1 MSTGPY
7 DPLIHDPER
16 LRVVATMAALPDGD
30 ALSVTRLQD
39 PIRLAPASLIVC
51 LRELDRAGY
60 VRRQRLSV
68 VNAIMGA

>member
-7 DPLIHDPER
+7 DPLI
-16 LRVVATMAALPDGD
+16 
-30 ALSVTRLQD
+30 
-39 PIRLAPASLIVC
+39 IC